1 MNQYIASVDVGT
13 TGTRCALI
21 DLGGKIIASEYCEY
35 GAVYLK
41 PGWVEQ
47 DADEMIAVAMQ
58 VCKATV
64 AKSGIQPEQVAAIG
78 FSTQRSVTVP
88 VYKDGS
94 KVRLALS
101 WQDSRT
107 GAEVADM
114 LKLIDAEEYYQTS
127 GMPMGTTWNVTKM
140 LWMRKNEP
148 ELYRKTYKFVQ
159 LQDAVLHA
167 FGADDFYTDMG
178 DMAFYGIWDVG
189 KLEFSQ
195 KLCRLFDVPPD
206 LFGKPTACGT
216 QVARV
221 TSRIAEKTG
230 FAVGTPICMGG
241 GDQNCAAVGMG
252 SARSG
257 MATASLGTGG
267 LVMVSLD
274 RRIPGF
280 GGLMVTNHAAPGM
293 WEMEALSN
301 AAAGAYRWFRDVVGT
316 AEKQMEGETGRN
328 AYDALNDLAAAAQ
341 PGSKGLLFM
350 PYLGSAATPRWNA
363 NARASFIGMA
373 FTHGRAEMTRAIM
386 EGVALEVRDML
397 EGWFKAGVD
406 ITSLRLGGGA
416 TKSSLWNQIQ
426 ADVYGRPVETLK
438 TSETAVLGA
447 AILAGVGAGIFQ
459 SVQEGV
465 AQMVKVKERVEP
477 NLKNHAI
484 YEEMYKAYVYA
495 YEGLASSGAYD
506 QLARIQAE

>member
-1 MNQYIASVDVGT
+1 MSQCIASVDVGT
-13 TGTRCALI
+13 TGARCALI
-21 DLGGKIIASEYCEY
+21 DLNGQILASAYREY

-47 DADEMIAVAMQ
+47 DVDEMIAVAMQ
-58 VCKATV
+58 VCQATM
-64 AKSGIQPEQVAAIG
+64 AQSGIPAESVAAIG

-88 VYKDGS
+88 VYKDGR

-114 LKLIDAEEYYQTS
+114 LKVIDAEEYYQIS

-148 ELYRKTYKFVQ
+148 DLYKKTYKFVQ

-195 KLCRLFDVPPD
+195 KLCGLFDVAPD
-206 LFGKPTACGT
+206 LFGKPIACGT

-221 TSRIAEKTG
+221 TPRIAEKTG
-230 FAVGTPICMGG
+230 FAVGTPICVGG

-252 SARSG
+252 SAQSG

-280 GGLMVTNHAAPGM
+280 GGLMVTNHAV
-293 WEMEALSN
+293 
-301 AAAGAYRWFRDVVGT
+301 AGHVGDGGAFERGGRRVPLVPRRCRDSR
-316 AEKQMEGETGRN
+316 ETDGRR
-328 AYDALNDLAAAAQ
+328 DRPERVSTVLNDLAAAAQ

-363 NARASFIGMA
+363 NARAVL
-373 FTHGRAEMTRAIM
+373 HRD
-386 EGVALEVRDML
+386 GVHP
-397 EGWFKAGVD
+397 
-406 ITSLRLGGGA
+406 
-416 TKSSLWNQIQ
+416 
-426 ADVYGRPVETLK
+426 RP
-438 TSETAVLGA
+438 
-447 AILAGVGAGIFQ
+447 
-459 SVQEGV
+459 
-465 AQMVKVKERVEP
+465 R
-477 NLKNHAI
+477 
-484 YEEMYKAYVYA
+484 
-495 YEGLASSGAYD
+495 
-506 QLARIQAE
+506 